1 MYFFSCFPWSARF
14 LFPLVRAADRAVFQG
29 AAERER
35 EREGAGEGEEEEE
48 VLLTA
53 YNK

>member
-1 MYFFSCFPWSARF
+1 MNVFFF
-14 LFPLVRAADRAVFQG
+14 LFPLVRAEVFQG